1 MKTLTKIIVAVLL
14 FFGILVTLFCFR
26 NADEVENQPLN
37 QVNSSTEETKNEE
50 VSVKETEPQ
59 KETTITEPTELETKT
74 QEPENYNLSWASF
87 GETMYARCVVNVRSG
102 PGIGYEKLGTLYIN
116 DQVKATRQA
125 NNGWTEIEWS
135 NGTAFVF
142 SNYISSEKTEEI
154 KVQEPQDSTSQQ
166 ETQHEQEPEEEPE
179 QKPDNQVPGYDPS
192 YPGHDGIYMGQL
204 VSSLGFNIRLYKKG
218 EVCSAQSIVDAP
230 NSANYRPYRQGIY
243 IADHKHQDNFSAIKN
258 AVPGQ
263 STFQIIGP
271 EETWTYICTDT
282 LQGHNTGKTITDE
295 AGNDML
301 DGHVEIIMYTCNSN
315 WRDVFITVWK
325 RIS

>member
-14 FFGILVTLFCFR
+14 VFGILATLFYIR
-26 NADEVENQPLN
+26 NSGEVENQPLN
-37 QVNSSTEETKNEE
+37 QVNYSKEDMKNEKAP
-50 VSVKETEPQ
+50 VKKTEPQ
-59 KETTITEPTELETKT
+59 KETMDTKPTELET
-74 QEPENYNLSWASF
+74 QPQGPENYNLSWTSL
-87 GETMYARCVVNVRSG
+87 GETMYARCMVNVRSG
-102 PGIGYEKLGTLYIN
+102 PGIDYEKLGTLYIN

-125 NNGWTEIEWS
+125 NNGWTEIEWG

-154 KVQEPQDSTSQQ
+154 KVQEPQDTASQQ
-166 ETQHEQEPEEEPE
+166 ETRPAQEPE
-179 QKPDNQVPGYDPS
+179 QKPDSQTPGYDAS

-204 VSSLGFNIRLYKKG
+204 VSSLGFNIRLYIIG
-218 EVCSAQSIVDAP
+218 ENSLGQDIVDAP

-258 AVPGQ
+258 AVPGR
-263 STFQIIGP
+263 STFQIVGP

-301 DGHVEIIMYTCNSN
+301 DGHVELIMYTCNSN